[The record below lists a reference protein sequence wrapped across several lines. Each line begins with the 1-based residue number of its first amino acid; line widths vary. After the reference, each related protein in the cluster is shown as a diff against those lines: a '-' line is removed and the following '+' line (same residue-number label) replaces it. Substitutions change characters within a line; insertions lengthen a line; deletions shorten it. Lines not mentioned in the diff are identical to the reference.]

1 MYPLTNRFA
10 ATCGMI
16 LGLALMVG
24 LTSSSLRA
32 DDWNL
37 KTSFSVDRTVEVPG
51 AVLEPNTKYIIQ
63 LMELQGNRNVL
74 RISNAREDQ
83 VISTF
88 MTVDDRSREDLV
100 EDPTFTF
107 MEVPGGHPL
116 PVKAWF
122 YPGRITGFEFLY
134 PSEQKLKIAGYR
146 NESPKADVE
155 VAMAKPTES
164 EAISEALPTEESE
177 VFLEA
182 QLTPPTELEVRQ
194 EQVES
199 NAVVESEEQGLQ
211 SEEKGE
217 VEIERAKPAEPE
229 VISEESQVPA
239 QSEIQSTQSTETPDA
254 LPRTAGELPLIGLL
268 GMLSLGLGLTV
279 RFALK

>member
-1 MYPLTNRFA
+1 MHPLTNRFA
-10 ATCGMI
+10 ASCGALI
-16 LGLALMVG
+16 LGLALMLG
-24 LTSSSLRA
+24 LTTSTLRA

-37 KTSFSVDRTVEVPG
+37 KTSFSVDQIVEVPG

-74 RISNAREDQ
+74 RISNEREDQ

-107 MEVPGGHPL
+107 MEVPAGNPL

-134 PSEQKLKIAGYR
+134 PSDQRVKIAGYR
-146 NESPKADVE
+146 ATPKAEVE

-164 EAISEALPTEESE
+164 EALPTEESE
-177 VFLEA
+177 ALQSEEVYLEA
-182 QLTPPTELEVRQ
+182 QLTPPTEVQL
-194 EQVES
+194 ES
-199 NAVVESEEQGLQ
+199 NAIVESEEQGLQ

-239 QSEIQSTQSTETPDA
+239 QSDIQSTETPDA
-254 LPRTAGELPLIGLL
+254 LPKTAGELPLIGLL

>member
-1 MYPLTNRFA
+1 MHPLTNRFA
-10 ATCGMI
+10 ASCGMI
-16 LGLALMVG
+16 LGLALMLG
-24 LTSSSLRA
+24 LTTSSLQA

-37 KTSFSVDRTVEVPG
+37 KTSFSVDQTVEVPG

-74 RISNAREDQ
+74 RISNSREDQ

-107 MEVPGGHPL
+107 MEVPAGNPL

-134 PSEQKLKIAGYR
+134 PSAQRQKIAGYR
-146 NESPKADVE
+146 ATPKAEVE

-164 EAISEALPTEESE
+164 EPLATEESEALQSEE

-182 QLTPPTELEVRQ
+182 QLTPPTEIPQ
-194 EQVES
+194 ES
-199 NAVVESEEQGLQ
+199 NAIVESEEQGLQ

-217 VEIERAKPAEPE
+217 VEIERAKPTEPE

-239 QSEIQSTQSTETPDA
+239 QSDIQSNQSPETPDA
-254 LPRTAGELPLIGLL
+254 LPKTAGELPLIGLL
-268 GMLSLGLGLTV
+268 GMLSLGLGLTL